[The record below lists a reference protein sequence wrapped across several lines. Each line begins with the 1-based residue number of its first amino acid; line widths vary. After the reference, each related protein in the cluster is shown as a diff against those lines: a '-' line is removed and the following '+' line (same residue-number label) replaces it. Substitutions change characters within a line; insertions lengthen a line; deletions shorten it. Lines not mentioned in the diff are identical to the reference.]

1 MPTLQPMW
9 LPIPVNEAQVLI
21 TVCDDDVTRARSEAL
36 HNYRRAQTDSEAAF
50 WFDVVQ
56 VLTPSARPQA

>member
-1 MPTLQPMW
+1 MR
-9 LPIPVNEAQVLI
+9 LPIPVNEARVLVTI
-21 TVCDDDVTRARSEAL
+21 CGDDVTRARSEAV

-50 WFDVVQ
+50 WFGVVQ